1 MNEVAL
7 ERKTQFEWVYNI
19 LHSLQYIADFDLKA
33 QVTLKF
39 LPSNRGI
46 EKNVLAY
53 FENKNPL
60 ISNGFKK

>member
-39 LPSNRGI
+39 LPSNMGI

>member
-39 LPSNRGI
+39 LPSNMGI

-53 FENKNPL
+53 FENENPL